1 MDRTISFLITKRLP
15 QLGQRDNKDTYSISF
30 VLFQSFAQ
38 DKHFMTDR
46 SVLIVGNIFI
56 IHFCII
62 FYKMNFN

>member
-46 SVLIVGNIFI
+46 SVLLVG
-56 IHFCII
+56 
-62 FYKMNFN
+62 